1 MKQIS
6 SRFSMAVHILSMI
19 ALDPSY
25 STGDRIARSINSNP
39 VVIRRIMAQLK
50 KAGYIDTKAGVAG
63 ASLRVSPEKLTLLD
77 IFHAVES
84 LEGNRLFNFHQD
96 TDPACS
102 VGMNIESVLFP
113 QLSNAQKVM
122 ENELASVTLAE
133 IVEQLQAK
141 ARDKEKAAP

>member
-19 ALDPSY
+19 TMDPLY

-50 KAGYIDTKAGVAG
+50 KAGYIETKPGVAG
-63 ASLRVSPEKLTLLD
+63 ASLLVSPERLTLLD

-84 LEGNRLFNFHQD
+84 VEGNQLFNFHKNTD
-96 TDPACS
+96 TNCS
-102 VGMNIESVLFP
+102 VGMNIESILLP
-113 QLSNAQKVM
+113 KLSNAQKVM
-122 ENELASVTLAE
+122 EHELASVTLAQ
-133 IVEQLQAK
+133 IVEQIRTEANIK
-141 ARDKEKAAP
+141 

>member
-19 ALDPSY
+19 TLDPLY

-50 KAGYIDTKAGVAG
+50 KAGYIETKSGVAG

-77 IFHAVES
+77 IYRAVES
-84 LEGNRLFNFHQD
+84 VEGNQLFNFHK
-96 TDPACS
+96 DPDPNCS
-102 VGMNIESVLFP
+102 VGMNIEAVLVP
-113 QLSNAQKVM
+113 QLSQAQMAM
-122 ENELASVTLAE
+122 EHELASVTLAQ
-133 IVEQLQAK
+133 IVEQLRTK
-141 ARDKEKAAP
+141 ANVK

>member
-19 ALDPSY
+19 TLNPIY

-50 KAGYIDTKAGVAG
+50 KAGFIETKPGVAG
-63 ASLRVSPEKLTLLD
+63 ASLLVSPDRLTLLG
-77 IFHAVES
+77 IFQAVES
-84 LEGNRLFNFHQD
+84 VEGNQLFNFHKD
-96 TDPACS
+96 TDPNCS
-102 VGMNIESVLFP
+102 VGMNIESVLLP

-122 ENELASVTLAE
+122 EHELASVTLAQ
-133 IVEQLQAK
+133 IVEQIRIK
-141 ARDKEKAAP
+141 ANVK